1 MNTMTPGA
9 VGAPP
14 AMVAPHL
21 LRWRG
26 DTALLLETLVLK
38 DFRIRY
44 RNMSLGILWSLL
56 NPLVMM
62 GVLTFV
68 FSVVLQSP
76 LRNFPVSVLCGLIP
90 YNFFVTAVL
99 TGANSIVDN
108 APLVKFIPAP
118 RWIMPVASVLSG
130 SVHLVIQ
137 LILLLAL
144 ALATGERVTA
154 QWLWIPALV
163 ALELALVSGLA
174 LALAAAHVFVRDTK
188 YLLESF
194 FLVLFWLVP
203 VFYSF
208 ELIPAPYRAAYEW
221 NPVAALVLA
230 LRSVVLA
237 GEAPPA
243 ALLGKLAV
251 TCVFCFVVGRMVFA
265 RFQPR
270 VAEHV

>member
-1 MNTMTPGA
+1 MPEGSPVA
-9 VGAPP
+9 SSA
-14 AMVAPHL
+14 ALRAPHRL
-21 LRWRG
+21 PWRG
-26 DTALLLETLVLK
+26 DRLLLLETLVLK

-68 FSVVLQSP
+68 FSVVLP
-76 LRNFPVSVLCGLIP
+76 GAMRNFPVAVLCGLIP

-99 TGANSIVDN
+99 TGSNSVVDN

-118 RWIMPVASVLSG
+118 RWAMPVASVLSS
-130 SVHLVIQ
+130 SVHLLLQ
-137 LILLLAL
+137 LALLLLLAV
-144 ALATGERVTA
+144 ATGERVTA
-154 QWLWIPALV
+154 HWLWIPALL
-163 ALELALVSGLA
+163 ALQLALVAGLA
-174 LALAAAHVFVRDTK
+174 LALAAVNVFLRDTK

-203 VFYSF
+203 IFYGF
-208 ELIPAPYRAAYEW
+208 DVIPPAYRGVYEW

-237 GEAPPA
+237 GAAPPPVLLA
-243 ALLGKLAV
+243 KLTAASAASLLLGALL
-251 TCVFCFVVGRMVFA
+251 FA
-265 RFQPR
+265 RCEPR